1 MNINKVFD
9 ITLNEINI
17 NINELENKIK
27 NMNINN
33 QQSYQLGHKLF
44 KIFDSKFIGDK
55 DYLINRIKRINS
67 IKSIYS
73 IIVKKNKLIL
83 IKDKTEITF
92 YLMDEKGYI
101 NNTYHKQD
109 YIIFVFNF
117 ENNKNYDYIKLCCKY
132 YIKNYNL

>member
-1 MNINKVFD
+1 MQINYNDRMNINKVFD

-101 NNTYHKQD
+101 NNT
-109 YIIFVFNF
+109 
-117 ENNKNYDYIKLCCKY
+117 
-132 YIKNYNL
+132 